1 MKNKSAKDF
10 DTAYDR
16 MQVPAL
22 EDAVNL
28 FEQYSKD
35 GDNPDLKAW
44 VAKTLPHLKEHLDMA
59 KRLSLVPRYVHGA
72 IGAPA
77 IRAEPLTLSSPRLP
91 VCLPSSV
98 GGNCKQ
104 KERAFMDAQVTRWIP
119 AQACARNPLGRQE
132 LLV

>member
-16 MQVPAL
+16 MQMPAL

-59 KRLSLVPRYVHGA
+59 KRLS
-72 IGAPA
+72 
-77 IRAEPLTLSSPRLP
+77 
-91 VCLPSSV
+91 
-98 GGNCKQ
+98 
-104 KERAFMDAQVTRWIP
+104 
-119 AQACARNPLGRQE
+119 
-132 LLV
+132 